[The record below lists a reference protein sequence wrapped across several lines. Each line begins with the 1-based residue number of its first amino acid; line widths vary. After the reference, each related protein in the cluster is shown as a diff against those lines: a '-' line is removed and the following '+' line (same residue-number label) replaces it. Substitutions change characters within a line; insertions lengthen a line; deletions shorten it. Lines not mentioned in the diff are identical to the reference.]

1 MSYCSNCGAPINNDA
16 ANFCPTCGARLASPG
31 NGAGQ
36 HTAPIPTPPASG
48 HDSQSYGNQNDSQSG
63 SGAGPNGPQFNG
75 TMTRAEMKTLAKQQL
90 SGHWGQAIGVGLVAA
105 LILGAAATVTWG
117 IAALILTGVL
127 YFGVT
132 GFFMQVIRG
141 RQDIRFATMF
151 SGFDRFGQTCLA
163 GVLLYVFIALWSL
176 LLVIPGIIKTY
187 AYAMTYYI
195 LQDNPDMKGIDAIT
209 ASRQMM
215 NGHKW
220 DLFVLHLSFI
230 GWFLLS
236 SLTFGILQICYVA
249 PYLSATTAAFYD
261 NLKAQQVQAQSTAA

>member
-1 MSYCSNCGAPINNDA
+1 
-16 ANFCPTCGARLASPG
+16 
-31 NGAGQ
+31 
-36 HTAPIPTPPASG
+36 
-48 HDSQSYGNQNDSQSG
+48 
-63 SGAGPNGPQFNG
+63 
-75 TMTRAEMKTLAKQQL
+75 
-90 SGHWGQAIGVGLVAA
+90 
-105 LILGAAATVTWG
+105 
-117 IAALILTGVL
+117 
-127 YFGVT
+127 
-132 GFFMQVIRG
+132 
-141 RQDIRFATMF
+141 
-151 SGFDRFGQTCLA
+151 
-163 GVLLYVFIALWSL
+163 
-176 LLVIPGIIKTY
+176 
-187 AYAMTYYI
+187 MTYYI